1 VPKDTSNRR
10 TSLAN
15 GDSWT
20 LSERHAGAGGGRA
33 TDAVDSGDELVPSVL
48 IIDDDQEIHRLLRA
62 RLEARGCQVT
72 AASSG
77 EEGIAQLRDVNPDLV
92 FLDVAMSG
100 MTGIDVLDVMRSRR
114 LDVAVILTTAYSS
127 EQVAIAA
134 LRHGADDYLR
144 KPFDRAEFQAA
155 LDRTLARLTMS
166 RQIKQ
171 LRDELEKKQ
180 LQLAEELARAAVVQS
195 ELLPV
200 ENPPLPGFEIGA
212 RCLPARM
219 VGGDFYDWQQLPT
232 VILSFTVGDVMGKG
246 MSAALLMA
254 TVRAVIR
261 AMALQHGPAD
271 AVQNTASSLEGD
283 LARSGSF
290 VTLFHAQLN
299 AVTAELRYVDAGH
312 GQVFL
317 RRADGSI
324 VPLKPWGLPVG
335 VLATEQYREGAIT
348 LDPGDCLV
356 IYSDGLSEAR
366 PDLFRDQ
373 QTLAAQIGPNE
384 GAVATAQRLVDLATA
399 AGQLPD
405 DLTVVVVRR
414 SAPATASIT

>member
-1 VPKDTSNRR
+1 MVDLDRLSSLPDRVDFADRGDGPDTVAP
-10 TSLAN
+10 T
-15 GDSWT
+15 
-20 LSERHAGAGGGRA
+20 E
-33 TDAVDSGDELVPSVL
+33 EIVPSVL
-48 IIDDDQEIHRLLRA
+48 IIDDDKEIHRLLRA
-62 RLEARGCQVT
+62 RLEARGCQVS

-77 EEGIAQLRDVNPDLV
+77 EEGISKLREVNPDLV

-100 MTGIDVLDVMRSRR
+100 MTGIDVLDVVRSRR

-144 KPFDRAEFQAA
+144 KPFDRGEFQAA
-155 LDRTLARLTMS
+155 LDRTLARLRMS

-171 LRDELEKKQ
+171 LRNELEQKQ
-180 LQLAEELARAAVVQS
+180 AQLAEELARAAVVQS

-212 RCLPARM
+212 RCLPARI
-219 VGGDFYDWQQLPT
+219 VGGDFYDWQQLPFGT
-232 VILSFTVGDVMGKG
+232 LSLTVGDVMGKG

-261 AMALQHGPAD
+261 AMVSQHGPAD
-271 AVQNTASSLEGD
+271 AVQHTASSLDGD

-299 AVTAELRYVDAGH
+299 VATAELRYVDAGH
-312 GQVFL
+312 GQAFV
-317 RRADGSI
+317 RRRNGGI
-324 VPLKPWGLPVG
+324 VVLKPWGLPVG
-335 VLATEQYREGAIT
+335 VLSTEKYEEGSIT
-348 LDPGDCLV
+348 LEPGDLLV

-373 QTLAAQIGPNE
+373 ATLAAQIVADENAG
-384 GAVATAQRLVDLATA
+384 ATAQRLVDLAIS

-414 SAPATASIT
+414 SIEPPASHA

>member
-1 VPKDTSNRR
+1 MVDLDRWGGVADEPSATAVPLADR
-10 TSLAN
+10 TN
-15 GDSWT
+15 GSDD
-20 LSERHAGAGGGRA
+20 LIPR
-33 TDAVDSGDELVPSVL
+33 VLV
-48 IIDDDQEIHRLLRA
+48 IDDDQEIHRLLRA
-62 RLEARGCQVT
+62 RLEARGYHVT

-77 EEGIAQLRDVNPDLV
+77 EEGVTKLREANPDLV

-100 MTGIDVLDVMRSRR
+100 MTGIDVLDVIRSQR

-144 KPFDRAEFQAA
+144 KPFDRGEFQAA
-155 LDRTLARLTMS
+155 LDRTLSRLTMS

-171 LRDELEKKQ
+171 LRRELERKQ
-180 LQLAEELARAAVVQS
+180 VQLAEELARAAAVQS

-212 RCLPARM
+212 RCLPARE
-219 VGGDFYDWQQLPT
+219 VGGDFYDWQQLPGG
-232 VILSFTVGDVMGKG
+232 VLSLTVGDVMGKG

-261 AMALQHGPAD
+261 AMVSQHGPAD
-271 AVQNTASSLEGD
+271 AVQHTATSLDGD

-299 AVTAELRYVDAGH
+299 TLTSELRYVDAGH
-312 GQVFL
+312 GQALL
-317 RRADGSI
+317 RRADGTI
-324 VPLKPWGLPVG
+324 EPLQPFGLPLG
-335 VLATEQYREGAIT
+335 VLSTERYTEGVVT
-348 LDPGDCLV
+348 LGPGDLLV

-366 PDLFRDQ
+366 PELFRDQ
-373 QTLAAQIGPNE
+373 TTLAAQIDATDTAGT
-384 GAVATAQRLVDLATA
+384 TAQRLVDLATA
-399 AGQLPD
+399 AGGQLPD

-414 SAPATASIT
+414 SPGGGA

>member
-1 VPKDTSNRR
+1 MVDLDRWGGVADEHATIAPPLGDGVTSGDDLVPK
-10 TSLAN
+10 
-15 GDSWT
+15 
-20 LSERHAGAGGGRA
+20 
-33 TDAVDSGDELVPSVL
+33 VLV
-48 IIDDDQEIHRLLRA
+48 IDDDQDIHRLLRA
-62 RLEARGCQVT
+62 RLEARGYHVT

-77 EEGIAQLRDVNPDLV
+77 EEGVTRLRELQPDLV

-100 MTGIDVLDVMRSRR
+100 MTGIDVLDVIRSQR

-144 KPFDRAEFQAA
+144 KPFDRGEFQAA
-155 LDRTLARLTMS
+155 LDRTLSRLTMS

-171 LRDELEKKQ
+171 LRKELEKKQ
-180 LQLAEELARAAVVQS
+180 LQLAEELARAAAVQS

-200 ENPPLPGFEIGA
+200 ENPPLPGFQIGA
-212 RCLPARM
+212 RCLPARE
-219 VGGDFYDWQQLPT
+219 VGGDFYDWQQLPGG
-232 VILSFTVGDVMGKG
+232 VLSLTVGDVMGKG

-261 AMALQHGPAD
+261 AMVSQHGPAD
-271 AVQNTASSLEGD
+271 AVQHTATSLDGD

-299 AVTAELRYVDAGH
+299 TLTSELRFVDAVH
-312 GQVFL
+312 GQALL
-317 RRADGSI
+317 RRADGTL
-324 VPLKPWGLPVG
+324 VPLQPFGLPLG
-335 VLATEQYREGAIT
+335 VLSTEHYSEGVATLGA
-348 LDPGDCLV
+348 GDVLV

-366 PDLFRDQ
+366 PELFRDQ
-373 QTLAAQIGPNE
+373 ETLAAQISSSETAGE
-384 GAVATAQRLVDLATA
+384 TAQRLVDLATA
-399 AGQLPD
+399 QGGQLPD

-414 SAPATASIT
+414 SPAGATADDHA

>member
-1 VPKDTSNRR
+1 MVDLDRWGGVADEHATIAPPLGDGVTSGDDLVPK
-10 TSLAN
+10 
-15 GDSWT
+15 
-20 LSERHAGAGGGRA
+20 
-33 TDAVDSGDELVPSVL
+33 VLV
-48 IIDDDQEIHRLLRA
+48 IDDDQDIHRLLRA
-62 RLEARGCQVT
+62 RLEARGYHVT

-77 EEGIAQLRDVNPDLV
+77 EEGVTRLRELQPDLV

-100 MTGIDVLDVMRSRR
+100 MTGIDVLDVIRSQR

-144 KPFDRAEFQAA
+144 KPFDRGEFQAA
-155 LDRTLARLTMS
+155 LDRTLSRLTMS

-171 LRDELEKKQ
+171 LRKELEKKQ
-180 LQLAEELARAAVVQS
+180 LQLAEELARAAAVQS

-200 ENPPLPGFEIGA
+200 ENPPLPGFQIGA
-212 RCLPARM
+212 RCLPARE
-219 VGGDFYDWQQLPT
+219 VGGDFYDWQQLPGG
-232 VILSFTVGDVMGKG
+232 VLSLTVGDVMGKG

-261 AMALQHGPAD
+261 AMVSQHGPAD
-271 AVQNTASSLEGD
+271 AVQHTATSLDGD

-299 AVTAELRYVDAGH
+299 TLTSELRFVDAGH
-312 GQVFL
+312 GQALL
-317 RRADGSI
+317 RRADGTL
-324 VPLKPWGLPVG
+324 VPLQPFGLPLG
-335 VLATEQYREGAIT
+335 VLSTEHYSEGVATLGA
-348 LDPGDCLV
+348 GDVLV

-366 PDLFRDQ
+366 PELFRDQ
-373 QTLAAQIGPNE
+373 ETLAAQISRSETAGE
-384 GAVATAQRLVDLATA
+384 TAQRLVDLATA
-399 AGQLPD
+399 QGGQLPD

-414 SAPATASIT
+414 SPAGATADDHA

>member
-1 VPKDTSNRR
+1 MVDMDRWP
-10 TSLAN
+10 
-15 GDSWT
+15 T
-20 LSERHAGAGGGRA
+20 LSERHPVTSPEPAESPGH
-33 TDAVDSGDELVPSVL
+33 VELVPSVL

-62 RLEARGCQVT
+62 RLEARGYQVS

-77 EEGIAQLRDVNPDLV
+77 EEGIIKLHEVHPDLV

-100 MTGIDVLDVMRSRR
+100 MTGIDVLDVVRSRR

-144 KPFDRAEFQAA
+144 KPFDRGEFQAA

-171 LRDELEKKQ
+171 LRRELEAKQ
-180 LQLAEELARAAVVQS
+180 GQLAEELARAAVVQS

-219 VGGDFYDWQQLPT
+219 VGGDFYDWQQLPMGT
-232 VILSFTVGDVMGKG
+232 LSLTVGDVMGKG

-261 AMALQHGPAD
+261 AMVSQHGPAD
-271 AVQNTASSLEGD
+271 AVQHTASSLDGD

-290 VTLFHAQLN
+290 VTLFHAQLDV
-299 AVTAELRYVDAGH
+299 ATATLRYVDAGH
-312 GQVFL
+312 GQVFV
-317 RRADGSI
+317 RRSGGAI
-324 VPLKPWGLPVG
+324 EPLKPWGLPVG
-335 VLATEQYREGAIT
+335 VLSTEKYVEGSVT
-348 LDPGDCLV
+348 LEPDDILV

-366 PDLFRDQ
+366 PELFRNQ
-373 QTLAAQIGPNE
+373 ETLAAQIVADE
-384 GAVATAQRLVDLATA
+384 SAAATAQRLVNLATT

-414 SAPATASIT
+414 LSEPTAA

>member
-1 VPKDTSNRR
+1 MVDLEGWS
-10 TSLAN
+10 
-15 GDSWT
+15 T
-20 LSERHAGAGGGRA
+20 LSDRHPVPPANLS
-33 TDAVDSGDELVPSVL
+33 DAAVEEMVPRVLV
-48 IIDDDQEIHRLLRA
+48 IDDDPEIHRLLRA
-62 RLEARGCQVT
+62 RLEARGYEVN

-77 EEGIAQLRDVNPDLV
+77 EEGIAKLREINPDLV

-100 MTGIDVLDVMRSRR
+100 MTGLDVLDVVRSRR

-144 KPFDRAEFQAA
+144 KPFDRGEFQAA

-166 RQIKQ
+166 RQIKH
-171 LRDELEKKQ
+171 LRRELEKKQ
-180 LQLAEELARAAVVQS
+180 VQLAEELARAAVVQS

-200 ENPPLPGFEIGA
+200 ENPPLAGFELGA

-232 VILSFTVGDVMGKG
+232 GTLSLTVGDVMGKG

-254 TVRAVIR
+254 TVRAVVR
-261 AMALQHGPAD
+261 AMVAQHGPAD
-271 AVQNTASSLEGD
+271 AVQHTASSLDSD

-299 AVTAELRYVDAGH
+299 VTTAELRYVDAGH
-312 GQVFL
+312 GQVFVRRVNGTIEPL
-317 RRADGSI
+317 R
-324 VPLKPWGLPVG
+324 PCWLPVG
-335 VLATEQYREGAIT
+335 VSSAEEYAEGTIT
-348 LDPGDCLV
+348 MNPGDQLV
-356 IYSDGLSEAR
+356 IYSDGLTEAR

-373 QTLAAQIGPNE
+373 QTLAAQIQPDEPAGT
-384 GAVATAQRLVDLATA
+384 TAQRLVDLATSV
-399 AGQLPD
+399 GQLPD

-414 SAPATASIT
+414 LPAGAAA

>member
-1 VPKDTSNRR
+1 MERWT
-10 TSLAN
+10 
-15 GDSWT
+15 T
-20 LSERHAGAGGGRA
+20 LSDRDLVAGLAA
-33 TDAVDSGDELVPSVL
+33 TEGTAPADEPAPSVL

-62 RLEARGCQVT
+62 RLEARGYQVA

-77 EEGIAQLRDVNPDLV
+77 EEGIQRLRELNPDLV

-100 MTGIDVLDVMRSRR
+100 MTGIDVLDVVRSRG
-114 LDVAVILTTAYSS
+114 LDVAIILTTAYSS

-144 KPFDRAEFQAA
+144 KPFDRGEFQAA
-155 LDRTLARLTMS
+155 LDRTLARLKMG

-171 LRDELEKKQ
+171 LRLELEKKQ
-180 LQLAEELARAAVVQS
+180 AQLAEELTRAAVVQS

-212 RCLPARM
+212 RCLPARI
-219 VGGDFYDWQQLPT
+219 VGGDFYDWQQLPLGT
-232 VILSFTVGDVMGKG
+232 LSLTVGDVMGKG

-261 AMALQHGPAD
+261 AMVSHHGPAD
-271 AVQNTASSLEGD
+271 AVQHTASSLDGD

-299 AVTAELRYVDAGH
+299 IDTAELRYVDAGH
-312 GQVFL
+312 GQAFV
-317 RRADGSI
+317 RRVDGAI
-324 VPLKPWGLPVG
+324 EALEPWGLPVG
-335 VLATEQYREGAIT
+335 VLSTETYREGSIT
-348 LDPGDCLV
+348 LAPGDLLV

-366 PDLFRDQ
+366 PDLFRDHR
-373 QTLAAQIGPNE
+373 TLATQI
-384 GAVATAQRLVDLATA
+384 VADETAGGTAQRLVELATA
-399 AGQLPD
+399 AGPLPD

-414 SAPATASIT
+414 SPEPAAAAA

>member
-1 VPKDTSNRR
+1 MVDLDRLSSLPDRVDFADRVEGPDTAAS
-10 TSLAN
+10 T
-15 GDSWT
+15 
-20 LSERHAGAGGGRA
+20 E
-33 TDAVDSGDELVPSVL
+33 EIVPSVL
-48 IIDDDQEIHRLLRA
+48 IIDDDKEIHRLLRA
-62 RLEARGCQVT
+62 RLEARGFQVSV
-72 AASSG
+72 ASSG
-77 EEGIAQLRDVNPDLV
+77 EEGISKLREVNPDLV

-100 MTGIDVLDVMRSRR
+100 MTGIDVLDVVRSRR

-144 KPFDRAEFQAA
+144 KPFDRGEFQAA
-155 LDRTLARLTMS
+155 LDRTLARLRMS
-166 RQIKQ
+166 RQIKH
-171 LRDELEKKQ
+171 LRHELEQKQ
-180 LQLAEELARAAVVQS
+180 AQLAEELARAAVVQS
-195 ELLPV
+195 ELLPL

-212 RCLPARM
+212 RCLPARI
-219 VGGDFYDWQQLPT
+219 VGGDFYDWQQLPFG
-232 VILSFTVGDVMGKG
+232 ILSLTVGDVMGKG

-261 AMALQHGPAD
+261 AMVSQHGPAD
-271 AVQNTASSLEGD
+271 AVQHTASSLDGD

-299 AVTAELRYVDAGH
+299 VATAELRYVDAGH
-312 GQVFL
+312 GQAFL
-317 RRADGSI
+317 RRRNGGI
-324 VPLKPWGLPVG
+324 VALKPWGLPVG
-335 VLATEQYREGAIT
+335 VLSAEKYQEGSIT
-348 LDPGDCLV
+348 LEPGDLLV

-373 QTLAAQIGPNE
+373 AMLASQIVADE
-384 GAVATAQRLVDLATA
+384 SAAATAQRLVDLAIS

-414 SAPATASIT
+414 SIEPQASHA

>member
-1 VPKDTSNRR
+1 MVDLDRLSSLPDRVDFADRVDGPDTAAS
-10 TSLAN
+10 T
-15 GDSWT
+15 
-20 LSERHAGAGGGRA
+20 E
-33 TDAVDSGDELVPSVL
+33 EIVPSVL
-48 IIDDDQEIHRLLRA
+48 IIDDDKEIHRLLRA
-62 RLEARGCQVT
+62 RLEARGCQVSV
-72 AASSG
+72 ASSG
-77 EEGIAQLRDVNPDLV
+77 EEGISKLREVNPDLV

-100 MTGIDVLDVMRSRR
+100 MTGIDVLDVVRSRR

-144 KPFDRAEFQAA
+144 KPFDRGEFQAA
-155 LDRTLARLTMS
+155 LDRTLARLRMS

-171 LRDELEKKQ
+171 LRNELEQKQ
-180 LQLAEELARAAVVQS
+180 AQLAEELARAAVVQS

-200 ENPPLPGFEIGA
+200 ENPPLPGFEIGG
-212 RCLPARM
+212 RCLPARI
-219 VGGDFYDWQQLPT
+219 VGGDFYDWQQLPFGT
-232 VILSFTVGDVMGKG
+232 LSLTVGDVMGKG

-261 AMALQHGPAD
+261 AMVSQHGPAD
-271 AVQNTASSLEGD
+271 AVQHTASSLDGD

-290 VTLFHAQLN
+290 VTLFHAQLIV
-299 AVTAELRYVDAGH
+299 ATAELRYVDAGH
-312 GQVFL
+312 GQAFL
-317 RRADGSI
+317 RRRNGGI
-324 VPLKPWGLPVG
+324 VALKPWGLPVG
-335 VLATEQYREGAIT
+335 VLSTEKYQEGSIT
-348 LDPGDCLV
+348 LEPGDLLV

-373 QTLAAQIGPNE
+373 ATLASQIVADE
-384 GAVATAQRLVDLATA
+384 SAAATAQRLVDLAIS

-414 SAPATASIT
+414 SIEPPESHA